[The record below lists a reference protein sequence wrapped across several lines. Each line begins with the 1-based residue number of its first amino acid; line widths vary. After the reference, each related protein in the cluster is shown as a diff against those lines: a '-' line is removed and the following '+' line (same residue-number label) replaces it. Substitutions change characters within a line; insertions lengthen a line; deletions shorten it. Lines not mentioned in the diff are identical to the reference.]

1 MNPAGHLLRV
11 GSSNRDR
18 VDPQSDLEENLLEVF
33 TLGLLKVASQDV
45 LLSLRLSWTFTG
57 VASDAAHAASV
68 RRRGH
73 EESSGQVH
81 TDSSL
86 LP

>member
-1 MNPAGHLLRV
+1 LAV
-11 GSSNRDR
+11 
-18 VDPQSDLEENLLEVF
+18 NLVELFSIGV
-33 TLGLLKVASQDV
+33 LKVASQHV

-68 RRRGH
+68 RRRGQ

>member
-45 LLSLRLSWTFTG
+45 LLSLRRPSTY
-57 VASDAAHAASV
+57 
-68 RRRGH
+68 
-73 EESSGQVH
+73 
-81 TDSSL
+81 
-86 LP
+86 